1 MSIYDKCFYSD
12 GWFKII
18 NIVQQLSGYTLE
30 LNSDSVAF
38 DG

>member
-1 MSIYDKCFYSD
+1 MINVFIPD

-18 NIVQQLSGYTLE
+18 NIVQQTSASYTLE
-30 LNSDSVAF
+30 LNSHSVAF

>member
-18 NIVQQLSGYTLE
+18 NIVQQLSGLYIG
-30 LNSDSVAF
+30 VK
-38 DG
+38 